1 MPFVVAVRTEL
12 PARTLEEF
20 LVCFLVPV
28 TDLAVL
34 NIGAAFWGLIAG
46 LAVSWLLERSDF
58 TTPADATCWV
68 VILPSYSPGG
78 EPC

>member
-46 LAVSWLLERSDF
+46 LVVSWLLERSDF
-58 TTPADATCWV
+58 RRLRTQPAG
-68 VILPSYSPGG
+68 L
-78 EPC
+78 